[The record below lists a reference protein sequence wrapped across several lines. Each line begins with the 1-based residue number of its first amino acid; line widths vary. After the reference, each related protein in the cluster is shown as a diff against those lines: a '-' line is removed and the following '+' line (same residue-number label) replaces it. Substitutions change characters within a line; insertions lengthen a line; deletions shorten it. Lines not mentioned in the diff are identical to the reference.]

1 MTDRISREDRCI
13 AESDI
18 ARLVHTYCHRLDAGD
33 FGAVGAMFDHATWQL
48 SPEIMTTGSAEKVA
62 VLNEAMMLYDGRPGT
77 RHMVGNLVIDVADD
91 GQSAR
96 SVSYVLTSQVAPGF
110 PLQLISQARYEDTF
124 VRGDAGWRFAS
135 RVVHSDGVGDMSH
148 HQKSAAR

>member
-1 MTDRISREDRCI
+1 MTDQISREDRRV

-33 FGAVGAMFDHATWQL
+33 FDAVAAMFEHATWQL
-48 SPEIMTTGSAEKVA
+48 SSEIVTTGSAEKTA
-62 VLNEAMMLYDGRPGT
+62 VLQEAMMLHDGKPGT
-77 RHMVGNLVIDVADD
+77 RHMVSNLVVDVAGD
-91 GQSAR
+91 GQTAR
-96 SVSYVLTSQVAPGF
+96 SLSYVLTSQVAPGF

-124 VRGDAGWRFAS
+124 SNRNGQWRFAS

-148 HQKSAAR
+148 HQKGAAG